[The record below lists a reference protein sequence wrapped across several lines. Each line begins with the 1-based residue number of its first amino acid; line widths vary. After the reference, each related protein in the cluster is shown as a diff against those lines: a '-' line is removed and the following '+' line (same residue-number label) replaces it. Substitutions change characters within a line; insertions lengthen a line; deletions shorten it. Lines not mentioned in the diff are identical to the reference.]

1 MVKVINELKKKD
13 TTKYL
18 FMYISFSNICYITK
32 MKITL
37 YGLSKLFLLEFLRKS
52 LNKTNEMM
60 RSETHL
66 KVLCE
71 MLQTVYNFQYT
82 ANLFFPKIFFIKLL
96 AYILYALNVLILQS
110 GSYKNF
116 STTFSNKY
124 I

>member
-71 MLQTVYNFQYT
+71 MLQAVYNFQYT